1 MSFVPIIK
9 QDHIRSVLLHDWDPI
24 GIVDIVEAHNEY
36 ETYIPTITSVIE
48 QGATIET
55 LTHALLSIERNEMGL
70 VGDEYR
76 ARTVAKKLLR
86 LT

>member
-1 MSFVPIIK
+1 MKINSIETI
-9 QDHIRSVLLHDWDPI
+9 LLHDWDPI
-24 GIVDIVEAHNEY
+24 GIVDIVAAHDEY
-36 ETYIPTITSVIE
+36 KTYIPTITSAIE
-48 QGATIET
+48 QGATIEM

-76 ARTVAKKLLR
+76 ARKVAEKLLH

>member
-1 MSFVPIIK
+1 MKINSIETI
-9 QDHIRSVLLHDWDPI
+9 LLHDWDPI
-24 GIVDIVEAHNEY
+24 GIVDIVAVHDEY
-36 ETYIPTITSVIE
+36 KAYVPTMMSLIE
-48 QGATIET
+48 QGTTIET

-76 ARTVAKKLLR
+76 ARKVAEKLLH